1 MKKILLFC
9 SLLFLLVGFS
19 ACEEAEDPKTELVIT
34 VKDGSGATQSG
45 AEVTVMKQVDN
56 TTLATGTTGSNGKAT
71 LDIPGSTLVTVMAIK
86 GSMGG
91 STRITNFMDSGKS
104 YTINVTIQ

>member
-9 SLLFLLVGFS
+9 SLLFLVFGFS
-19 ACEEAEDPKTELVIT
+19 ACEEGEDPKAELVVT
-34 VKDGSGATQSG
+34 VKDASGATQSG
-45 AEVTVMKQVDN
+45 AEVTAMNQVDDSSI
-56 TTLATGTTGSNGKAT
+56 TTATTGSNGKAT
-71 LDIPGSTLVTVMAIK
+71 LEIPGSTLVTVVAIK
-86 GSMGG
+86 GSKGG